1 MQSSKKASFIER
13 RQYWGLV
20 FVLPAVIFFAIF
32 FLFPIISGIYYSLTD
47 FTLLKPPVFVGLQ
60 NYIDLFKDRLFLKSI
75 SVTLAYVVGST
86 IPAWILSLLQRGRR
100 WAARMG
106 TVIVAAGVVEMVI
119 IVGQVL

>member
-1 MQSSKKASFIER
+1 MVYMSSSTKKASFIER

-60 NYIDLFKDRLFLKSI
+60 NYTDLLKDRLFLKSI

-86 IPAWILSLLQRGRR
+86 IPAWILSLLAAIVFHQKFKGRE
-100 WAARMG
+100 
-106 TVIVAAGVVEMVI
+106 ILK
-119 IVGQVL
+119 VLFFSPV